1 MSIPLK
7 TPAWAVERRINPAYL
22 MKDIV
27 VDTAVDDERYWVPY
41 ETNVWWRPLMF
52 DQVNGN
58 HTELLRVRKSGV
70 LSRHKHPSPVHG
82 YCIKGTWRY
91 LEHDWVAK
99 PGSYVF
105 EPPGEIHTL
114 VIDGDDEMITFF
126 HISGTILYLDAG
138 DKIIGTDDNH
148 SLIEAAREHYRAVG
162 LPDGYIDSLIR

>member
-1 MSIPLK
+1 MTAEMT
-7 TPAWAVERRINPAYL
+7 TPAWAVRREMDERLLINE
-22 MKDIV
+22 IV
-27 VDTAVDDERYWVPY
+27 VDTDTDDDRFWVPY

-52 DQVNGN
+52 DQVNGS

-82 YCIKGTWRY
+82 FCIKGTWRY

-126 HISGTILYLDAG
+126 HISGTILYLDAN
-138 DKIIGTDDNH
+138 DNIIGTDDNY
-148 SLIEAAREHYRAVG
+148 SLIASAREHYRSVG
-162 LPDGYIDSLIR
+162 LPDSFIDSLIR